1 MVLFSVYSSTAK
13 TATTLISHII
23 CFRKIKCWLTFLNSE
38 LANTVILIDYSI
50 TGCIHRHSPTVF
62 ITSVKVVYNQFCY
75 PNSFLS
81 IGSYTL
87 PLYKLGVHFLCI
99 FWSQSDTLGKIIFIH
114 FLRSTVLTNLAQFSK
129 LPRYYR
135 NAERTNLPILPN
147 NNL

>member
-1 MVLFSVYSSTAK
+1 MVYFN
-13 TATTLISHII
+13 
-23 CFRKIKCWLTFLNSE
+23 KINNRITFLNPE
-38 LANTVILIDYSI
+38 LTNPVIFFNHSI
-50 TGCIHRHSPTVF
+50 TSCVYWHHPMVF

-135 NAERTNLPILPN
+135 NAERTNSPILPD